1 MSPYI
6 INVTQN
12 IGGNKSYFS
21 HHTTTTF
28 CLDYRLMQIK
38 LVLKLV
44 LCVSIILKIYVKGN
58 VVIITTNPTFQKTF
72 LKLTIVQTF
81 FGCLYV
87 LQCSIRIKPRYVRSL
102 FTVTCRCIV
111 ILYSKEKIMPISSKL
126 SYIFS

>member
-58 VVIITTNPTFQKTF
+58 VVIITTNPTFQKTRRF
-72 LKLTIVQTF
+72 EFTITCKIVALLPFYLNSRHSISACNLIESSEHELCTTRSEDKQTKILPLK
-81 FGCLYV
+81 
-87 LQCSIRIKPRYVRSL
+87 
-102 FTVTCRCIV
+102 
-111 ILYSKEKIMPISSKL
+111 
-126 SYIFS
+126 